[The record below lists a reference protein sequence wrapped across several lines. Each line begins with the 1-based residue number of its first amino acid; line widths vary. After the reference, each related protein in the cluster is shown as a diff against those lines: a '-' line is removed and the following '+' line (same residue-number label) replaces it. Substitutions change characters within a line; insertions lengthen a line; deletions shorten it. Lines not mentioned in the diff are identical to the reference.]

1 MANPK
6 RVRALLEMS
15 DEDLTGAKLLLGSV
29 TRLARYHVQ
38 QGAEKAV
45 KALLEYRGL
54 NPGREHRF
62 EILSEMLAPDD
73 PWRARIY
80 ALHPLSPV
88 ATSRRYPTA
97 EGRVLPPPSRSVVE
111 SEIDTVAQLI
121 EDIKKAVADDD

>member
-1 MANPK
+1 VSCGKRATKASYFMANPK

-62 EILSEMLAPDD
+62 EILSEMLAPND
-73 PWRARIY
+73 PWRARI
-80 ALHPLSPV
+80 
-88 ATSRRYPTA
+88 
-97 EGRVLPPPSRSVVE
+97 
-111 SEIDTVAQLI
+111 
-121 EDIKKAVADDD
+121 